1 MEVPPSI
8 ASETWTNHSAI
19 GMPLGSTFN
28 GYIDWKALVCIH
40 VAFPVCAREMDTDC
54 KLPNFSM
61 AESKWPRS
69 CRCNVSN
76 FWYSVFALG
85 NWTVSNTQHQ
95 LPKAYV
101 LLQIAIATRGCYF
114 SLGGC
119 LVSGLVGAVLGRCF
133 CTWQKGNYKWVWW
146 LDVWDTKQR
155 ACSDGENGRFGEGR
169 TNTQGIQ
176 WKMNIARQTAI
187 DNSKMGKNITKCST
201 WFWPWS
207 VTMPHYAP
215 LSHYRSVNWKV
226 IHSWIWNCLAPLTQ
240 AKVASV
246 LEQRQ

>member
-1 MEVPPSI
+1 
-8 ASETWTNHSAI
+8 
-19 GMPLGSTFN
+19 
-28 GYIDWKALVCIH
+28 
-40 VAFPVCAREMDTDC
+40 MDTDC

-69 CRCNVSN
+69 CKCNGSN

-95 LPKAYV
+95 RPKAYV
-101 LLQIAIATRGCYF
+101 LPQIAIATRGCYF

-119 LVSGLVGAVLGRCF
+119 LVSGLVGAVWCCF
-133 CTWQKGNYKWVWW
+133 GALFLHLAKGELQMRLVAGCMGYKAESLFWRW
-146 LDVWDTKQR
+146 
-155 ACSDGENGRFGEGR
+155 NGRFGEGR

-187 DNSKMGKNITKCST
+187 DNSNIGKNITKCST

-207 VTMPHYAP
+207 VTMPHYAH